1 MFIRRLALAALCGA
15 ALGGATLA
23 QDDPQQPVP
32 VVPVP
37 QVPEPLP
44 PTLPPP
50 AIVPGAVPPNVPGG
64 QIPTAIP
71 GGGMPIPLPGASP
84 GAGPVPSASGAPQPP
99 LTPGASPAPGGAPA
113 AGGGGAAATFRVTQ
127 ERLLGPIG
135 AMRERGRTL
144 FHSKTLGRASLA
156 CATCHRP
163 DDLRAV
169 VRVYPRFN
177 PFLRDVATLEQ
188 AQNACLTRFMRGSP
202 LPYWSRNAVALSI
215 YLVGE

>member
-1 MFIRRLALAALCGA
+1 M
-15 ALGGATLA
+15 
-23 QDDPQQPVP
+23 
-32 VVPVP
+32 VPVP

-44 PTLPPP
+44 VTPPP
-50 AIVPGAVPPNVPGG
+50 PGVAVPPGLVPPVVPGG
-64 QIPTAIP
+64 NIPTPIP
-71 GGGMPIPLPGASP
+71 GGLTPQPGASP
-84 GAGPVPSASGAPQPP
+84 GAAPVPSAPGAPGLPP
-99 LTPGASPAPGGAPA
+99 GALTPGASPAPSGAPA
-113 AGGGGAAATFRVTQ
+113 AGGAAATFRVTQ

-144 FHSKTLGRASLA
+144 FYSKTLGRASLA

-163 DDLRAV
+163 DDLQAV